1 MPTKQDEWKSFIKAI
16 GEMIDAR
23 FKTFEINLKS
33 YIKDEIK
40 ASEAR
45 IRKDMATKDDIKNMA
60 TKDDIKD
67 MATKQ
72 DLQKMEK
79 RLRNDLAS
87 KGDIQSLEAKLDK
100 RLAAQEKKILLAKM

>member
-1 MPTKQDEWKSFIKAI
+1 MTCVLLVYYATKQDEWKSFIKAI

-45 IRKDMATKDDIKNMA
+45 IRKDMATKDDIRIWPRK
-60 TKDDIKD
+60 TISRIW
-67 MATKQ
+67 Q
-72 DLQKMEK
+72 P
-79 RLRNDLAS
+79 S
-87 KGDIQSLEAKLDK
+87 KIY
-100 RLAAQEKKILLAKM
+100 KKWRSDCETI